1 MNELQAVPTIRI
13 RSMDVMR
20 GLTLF
25 LMLFVNDLFIPAVP
39 KWLVHTE
46 ADEDGMGL
54 ADWVFPGFLFMVGVA
69 VPYAVAARE
78 KLGSSTTVIFVHML
92 IRTLSLLLI
101 GVLILNGSRVDPQ
114 LTGMSHLLWLGL
126 LYVFVFLIW
135 NHYPKDST
143 YPLFFKGMRLVGV
156 VGIIYLVYMFKASD
170 GKGLEVGWWGILGV
184 IGWGY
189 FAAASIFLL
198 SRGRIIVVV
207 CGWLIFFL
215 LNILAHTELKIE
227 LSGIGRYLHVLLS
240 GNIPCIVLA
249 GTLVGMLMKRYA
261 ATPRILLRI
270 LFLLATIWLAM
281 GFVLRFWFILSKIH
295 GTPSWALVCCGISVL
310 LLIPLYYFID
320 VKGYQRG
327 MRVFEEAG
335 KNSLTTYL
343 APDLIYF
350 ICWGFHLPLF
360 FYKQSE
366 YMGLAIAGSLLWA
379 FAMLWYAIL
388 LKKLPIYLK
397 L

>member
-1 MNELQAVPTIRI
+1 MNALQAVPTIRI

-20 GLTLF
+20 GFTLF
-25 LMLFVNDLFIPAVP
+25 LMLFVNDLFIPGVP

-46 ADEDGMGL
+46 ADADGMGL
-54 ADWVFPGFLFMVGVA
+54 ADWVFPGFLFMVGMA

-78 KLGSSTTVIFVHML
+78 KIGSSTTVIFLHVL
-92 IRTLSLLLI
+92 LRTLSLLLI
-101 GVLILNGSRVDPQ
+101 GVLILNGTRVSPN

-126 LYVFVFLIW
+126 LYIFVFLIW
-135 NHYPKDST
+135 NRYPKDMQYQSI
-143 YPLFFKGMRLVGV
+143 YKGLRVVGIM
-156 VGIIYLVYMFKASD
+156 GIIYLIYIFKTSD
-170 GKGLEVGWWGILGV
+170 GKGLEVGWWGILGL

-198 SRGRIIVVV
+198 CRGRIIVLV
-207 CGWLIFFL
+207 CGWLLFL
-215 LNILAHTELKIE
+215 VLNILSQTEFKVE
-227 LSGIGRYLHVLLS
+227 FSGIGRYLQVLLA

-249 GTLVGMLMKRYA
+249 GTIIGMLMKRYT
-261 ATPRILLRI
+261 ATPRVLLR
-270 LFLLATIWLAM
+270 FLLVIGMIWLVT

-310 LLIPLYYFID
+310 LLIPIYYFID
-320 VKGYQRG
+320 VKGYHRG
-327 MRVFEEAG
+327 IGLFEEAG

-350 ICWGFHLPLF
+350 VCWGFYLPLF
-360 FYKQSE
+360 FYKQSGH
-366 YMGLAIAGSLLWA
+366 MGLAIAGSLLWA

-388 LKKLPIYLK
+388 LKKLHIYLK

>member
-1 MNELQAVPTIRI
+1 MNVLQAVPKIRI

-20 GLTLF
+20 GFTLF
-25 LMLFVNDLFIPAVP
+25 LMLFVNDLFIPGVP
-39 KWLVHTE
+39 KWLVHSE

-54 ADWVFPGFLFMVGVA
+54 ADWVFPGFLFMVGMA

-78 KLGSSTTVIFVHML
+78 KIGSSTTVIFVHIL

-135 NHYPKDST
+135 NHYPKGMHYQSI
-143 YPLFFKGMRLVGV
+143 YKGLRVVGIM
-156 VGIIYLVYMFKASD
+156 GIIYLLYIFKASD
-170 GKGLEVGWWGILGV
+170 GKGLEVGWWGILGL

-198 SRGRIIVVV
+198 SKGRIFVVI
-207 CGWLIFFL
+207 CGWLMFFL

-227 LSGIGRYLHVLLS
+227 LTGIGRYLHVLLS
-240 GNIPCIVLA
+240 GNIPSIVLA
-249 GTLVGMLMKRYA
+249 GTVVGMLMRRYA
-261 ATPRILLRI
+261 ATPGVLLRI

-295 GTPSWALVCCGISVL
+295 GTPSWALVCCGVSVL

-350 ICWGFHLPLF
+350 VCWGFHLPLF
-360 FYKQSE
+360 FYKQSGH
-366 YMGLAIAGSLLWA
+366 MGLAIAGSLLWA

-388 LKKLPIYLK
+388 LKKRSIYLK

>member
-1 MNELQAVPTIRI
+1 MNALQTVPTIRI

-20 GLTLF
+20 GFTLF
-25 LMLFVNDLFIPAVP
+25 LMLFVNDLFIPGVP

-54 ADWVFPGFLFMVGVA
+54 ADWVFPGFLFMVGMA

-78 KLGSSTTVIFVHML
+78 KIGSSATVIFVHVL
-92 IRTLSLLLI
+92 LRTLSLLLI
-101 GVLILNGSRVDPQ
+101 GVLILSGARVSPD
-114 LTGMSHLLWLGL
+114 LTGMSHLLWLAL

-135 NHYPKDST
+135 NRYPKDKQYQSI
-143 YPLFFKGMRLVGV
+143 YKGGRIAGIM
-156 VGIIYLVYMFKASD
+156 GIIYLIYIFKASD
-170 GKGLEVGWWGILGV
+170 GKGLEVGWWGILGL

-198 SRGRIIVVV
+198 CRGRIMVVA
-207 CGWLIFFL
+207 CGWLVFL
-215 LNILAHTELKIE
+215 ILNILSQTEFKVE
-227 LSGIGRYLHVLLS
+227 FPGIGRYLHVLLA
-240 GNIPCIVLA
+240 GNIPCIVLG
-249 GTLVGMLMKRYA
+249 GTIIGMLMKRYA
-261 ATPRILLRI
+261 ATPRVLLR
-270 LFLLATIWLAM
+270 FLLVIGMIWLVT

-310 LLIPLYYFID
+310 LLIPIYYFID
-320 VKGYQRG
+320 VKGYHRG
-327 MRVFEEAG
+327 IGLFEEAG

-350 ICWGFHLPLF
+350 VCWGFHIPLF
-360 FYKQSE
+360 FYKQPGH
-366 YMGLAIAGSLLWA
+366 MVLAVAGSLLWA
-379 FAMLWYAIL
+379 LAMLWYAIL
-388 LKKLPIYLK
+388 LKKLNVYLK